1 MSAAHVQRAA
11 GLQLLAGAAIIGSN
25 GLMVR
30 MAAMPPTAVA
40 FWRMLLAGVLLA
52 ALVSARHGWQP
63 LPRKAWW
70 WLAVPVVAF
79 AVDLWMWHK
88 SILLVGPGLSTL
100 LANAQVFF
108 MAIAGVLLFGERL
121 NARFVAGVLLAFSG
135 LWLLLGAD
143 WATLP
148 PQYRWGVWLGL
159 GAGVCYAAYNVG
171 IKRSQAEAGA
181 GRARV
186 PVEQVL
192 CYAAFGSALCLGLIG
207 WAEGE
212 AFAPPSLRSW
222 GVLLALAGVRPLP
235 QLGADLAR
243 DGRAA
248 GGAGRVAAAGAA
260 DRGLPAR
267 RGVPGRDHHPAAVGR
282 AGGQPGRD
290 LRGRDEDPA
299 GPRRPGAV
307 KPLRWPGVRACRASP
322 AMRRRI
328 RAASGTSTAVR
339 CFCSVRRRTG
349 SR

>member
-40 FWRMLLAGVLLA
+40 FWRMLLAGALLA

-222 GVLLALAGVRPLP
+222 GVLLALAAFGHCLSWVLISRAMGVLP
-235 QLGADLAR
+235 VALAGLLLLAQPIVAYLLDVVFLDVTITPR
-243 DGRAA
+243 QWAGLAVSLAGIFVAGMKTRQDHAA
-248 GGAGRVAAAGAA
+248 QE
-260 DRGLPAR
+260 P
-267 RGVPGRDHHPAAVGR
+267 
-282 AGGQPGRD
+282 
-290 LRGRDEDPA
+290 
-299 GPRRPGAV
+299 
-307 KPLRWPGVRACRASP
+307 
-322 AMRRRI
+322 
-328 RAASGTSTAVR
+328 
-339 CFCSVRRRTG
+339 
-349 SR
+349 

>member
-1 MSAAHVQRAA
+1 MTPASSRSLATTE
-11 GLQLLAGAAIIGSN
+11 LLIGAAIIGSN

-30 MAAMPPTAVA
+30 MAQMPPTAVA

-52 ALVSARHGWQP
+52 ALVSTRHGWQP
-63 LPRKAWW
+63 LSRKAWR
-70 WLAVPVVAF
+70 WLAVPALAF

-121 NARFVAGVLLAFSG
+121 NARFAAGVLLAFFG

-148 PQYRWGVWLGL
+148 AQYRWGVWLGL

-171 IKRSQAEAGA
+171 IKRSQAEAGV

-222 GVLLALAGVRPLP
+222 GVLLALAAIGHCLSWVLISRAMGVLP
-235 QLGADLAR
+235 VALAGLLLLAQPIVAYLLDVVFLDISISPRQWLGLAVSLGGIFVAGMKTR
-243 DGRAA
+243 QDHAA
-248 GGAGRVAAAGAA
+248 QEA
-260 DRGLPAR
+260 
-267 RGVPGRDHHPAAVGR
+267 
-282 AGGQPGRD
+282 
-290 LRGRDEDPA
+290 
-299 GPRRPGAV
+299 
-307 KPLRWPGVRACRASP
+307 
-322 AMRRRI
+322 
-328 RAASGTSTAVR
+328 
-339 CFCSVRRRTG
+339 
-349 SR
+349 

>member
-1 MSAAHVQRAA
+1 MSATHPQRAA

-40 FWRMLLAGVLLA
+40 FWRMLLAGVMLA
-52 ALVSARHGWQP
+52 ALVSARHGWQR

-108 MAIAGVLLFGERL
+108 MAIAGVVLFGERL

-181 GRARV
+181 GRVRV

-222 GVLLALAGVRPLP
+222 GVLLALAAFGHCLSWVLISRAMGVLP
-235 QLGADLAR
+235 VALAGLLLLAQPIVAYLLDVVFLDVAITPR
-243 DGRAA
+243 QWAGLAVSLAGIFVAGMKTRQDHAA
-248 GGAGRVAAAGAA
+248 QE
-260 DRGLPAR
+260 P
-267 RGVPGRDHHPAAVGR
+267 
-282 AGGQPGRD
+282 
-290 LRGRDEDPA
+290 
-299 GPRRPGAV
+299 
-307 KPLRWPGVRACRASP
+307 
-322 AMRRRI
+322 
-328 RAASGTSTAVR
+328 
-339 CFCSVRRRTG
+339 
-349 SR
+349 

>member
-1 MSAAHVQRAA
+1 MTPASSRSLATTE
-11 GLQLLAGAAIIGSN
+11 LLIGAAIIGSN

-30 MAAMPPTAVA
+30 MAQMPPTAVA

-52 ALVSARHGWQP
+52 ALVSTRHGWQP
-63 LPRKAWW
+63 LSRKAWR
-70 WLAVPVVAF
+70 WLAVPALAF

-121 NARFVAGVLLAFSG
+121 NARFVAGVLLAFFG

-148 PQYRWGVWLGL
+148 AQYRWGVWLGL

-171 IKRSQAEAGA
+171 IKRSQAEAGV

-212 AFAPPSLRSW
+212 AFAPPSLHSW
-222 GVLLALAGVRPLP
+222 GVLLALAAIGHCLSWVLISRAMGVLP
-235 QLGADLAR
+235 VALAGLLLLAQPIVAYLLDVVFLDISISPRLWLGLAVSLGGIFVAGMKTR
-243 DGRAA
+243 QDHAA
-248 GGAGRVAAAGAA
+248 QEA
-260 DRGLPAR
+260 
-267 RGVPGRDHHPAAVGR
+267 
-282 AGGQPGRD
+282 
-290 LRGRDEDPA
+290 
-299 GPRRPGAV
+299 
-307 KPLRWPGVRACRASP
+307 
-322 AMRRRI
+322 
-328 RAASGTSTAVR
+328 
-339 CFCSVRRRTG
+339 
-349 SR
+349 

>member
-1 MSAAHVQRAA
+1 MSAAHAQRAA

-52 ALVSARHGWQP
+52 ALVSARHGWQR

-88 SILLVGPGLSTL
+88 SILLVGPGLATL

-108 MAIAGVLLFGERL
+108 MAIAGVVLFGERL
-121 NARFVAGVLLAFSG
+121 NARFVAGVLLAFFG

-159 GAGVCYAAYNVG
+159 ATGLAYAAYNVG

-212 AFAPPSLRSW
+212 AFAPPSWRSW
-222 GVLLALAGVRPLP
+222 GILLALA
-235 QLGADLAR
+235 
-243 DGRAA
+243 
-248 GGAGRVAAAGAA
+248 
-260 DRGLPAR
+260 
-267 RGVPGRDHHPAAVGR
+267 AVGHCLSWILISR
-282 AGGQPGRD
+282 AMGVLPVALAGLLLLAQPIVAYLLDVVFLDISISPRQWLG
-290 LRGRDEDPA
+290 LAVSLA
-299 GPRRPGAV
+299 GIFVAGMKSRQDH
-307 KPLRWPGVRACRASP
+307 
-322 AMRRRI
+322 
-328 RAASGTSTAVR
+328 AAQEP
-339 CFCSVRRRTG
+339 
-349 SR
+349 

>member
-1 MSAAHVQRAA
+1 MSAAHPQRAA

-40 FWRMLLAGVLLA
+40 FWRMLLAGVMLA

-63 LPRKAWW
+63 LPRKAWR
-70 WLAVPVVAF
+70 WLAVPVLAF

-108 MAIAGVLLFGERL
+108 MALAGVLLFGERL
-121 NARFVAGVLLAFSG
+121 NGRFVAGVLLAFFG

-143 WATLP
+143 WAALP
-148 PQYRWGVWLGL
+148 AQYRWGVWLGL

-171 IKRSQAEAGA
+171 IKRSQAEAGV
-181 GRARV
+181 GHARV

-222 GVLLALAGVRPLP
+222 GVLLALA
-235 QLGADLAR
+235 
-243 DGRAA
+243 
-248 GGAGRVAAAGAA
+248 
-260 DRGLPAR
+260 
-267 RGVPGRDHHPAAVGR
+267 AVGHCLSWVLISR
-282 AGGQPGRD
+282 AMGVLPVALAGLLLLAQPIVAYLLDVVFLDTSISPRQWLG
-290 LRGRDEDPA
+290 LAVSLA
-299 GPRRPGAV
+299 GIFVAGMKSRQDH
-307 KPLRWPGVRACRASP
+307 
-322 AMRRRI
+322 
-328 RAASGTSTAVR
+328 AAQEA
-339 CFCSVRRRTG
+339 
-349 SR
+349 